1 MSRRFEMID
10 ANGCS
15 IRAAVEGEGP
25 LVLMVHG
32 WPESWYSWRHQ
43 MGPIA
48 AAGYTAAAMD
58 VRGYGGS
65 SKPHEIEAYTMET
78 IVGDVQAV
86 ADKLGG
92 GKAILIGHDWGAP
105 IVWNSALSD
114 PGRFKAVAGLSLPF
128 MGRGRK
134 PFIDI
139 ARELFTDRGLF
150 FYQIYYQ
157 DEGVVEA
164 EVEADMH
171 TALRKIYYSISGDA
185 EPGSWP
191 VDKKHGSPLLEGLTD
206 PDPFPAWLTREDIDY
221 LVAEFEGSGFR
232 GPINRYRNHRRDF
245 EWQEQFE
252 GVTIDQPAL
261 FITGDR
267 DMGTKMM
274 GRDVESRMRQ
284 HVTDLRGYHVL
295 EGCGHWTQQERP
307 AEVTA
312 LLLDWLKGI

>member
-1 MSRRFEMID
+1 MPPRFELID
-10 ANGCS
+10 SNGCR

-32 WPESWYSWRHQ
+32 WPESWYSWRRQ

-48 AAGYTAAAMD
+48 AAGYTAAAID

-65 SKPHEIEAYTMET
+65 DKPHEIEAYDMET

-86 ADKLGG
+86 ADRLGD

-105 IVWNSALSD
+105 IVWNSAWSD
-114 PGRFKAVAGLSLPF
+114 PARFPAVAGLSIPF

-134 PFIDI
+134 AFIDI
-139 ARELFTDRGLF
+139 ARELFTDKGLF
-150 FYQIYYQ
+150 FYQIYFQ

-164 EVEADMH
+164 EVEADMR

-185 EPGSWP
+185 PAGTWP
-191 VDKKHGSPLLEGLTD
+191 LDKKHGDPLLKGLTD
-206 PDPFPAWLTREDIDY
+206 PDPFPPWLTNEDIDY
-221 LVAEFEGSGFR
+221 LVEEFEASGFR

-245 EWQEQFE
+245 QWQEQFE
-252 GVTIDQPAL
+252 GRTIDQPAL
-261 FITGDR
+261 FITGDK
-267 DMGTKMM
+267 DMGTRMM
-274 GRDVESRMRQ
+274 GRDVESRMRK

-295 EGCGHWTQQERP
+295 PGCGHWTQQERP